1 MLCAYN
7 AALEASL
14 SDLRREEITEELTD
28 HRSTCKIFVRV
39 KCFVD
44 FGHLLELQ
52 GDDVLGHPRPIL
64 SVLHIFGEILLLTFI
79 SPCSHACYFIFTYLA
94 RVLM

>member
-1 MLCAYN
+1 MFHSQTRENLMRLQSCSCFTIN
-7 AALEASL
+7 PSL
-14 SDLRREEITEELTD
+14 QQSTSTSPFLTN
-28 HRSTCKIFVRV
+28 
-39 KCFVD
+39 
-44 FGHLLELQ
+44 LLELQ

-79 SPCSHACYFIFTYLA
+79 SPCSHARYFIFTYLA